1 VSVLIFIKRF
11 ISRKEKRTKKNILTL
26 NFKQMKTANVLY
38 ATLVILLS
46 IWCFLI
52 WEGIPRFTIEQIV
65 YVQALCLA
73 NIFAL
78 IITLKREQ
86 T

>member
-1 VSVLIFIKRF
+1 
-11 ISRKEKRTKKNILTL
+11 
-26 NFKQMKTANVLY
+26 MKTANVLY

-52 WEGIPRFTIEQIV
+52 WEGTPRFTIEQIV

-86 T
+86 S